1 MFLMYQ
7 KQLLEINR
15 EMKKLIFIVIFI
27 IPSVTYVN
35 AQNSDIE
42 MKFGG
47 RIMYDISAWND
58 NSGSDNSYGSEFR
71 RVRLYNSGNIYG
83 NIKYKLQ
90 LDFAGGNISYKDVF
104 MELSEPLLNGNIR
117 VGHFKEPLRLEA
129 LTSSKYIT
137 FMERALPIA
146 FAPERNTGIMYHTT
160 IGDKISLQ
168 AGGFFEANSYGN
180 DKELTNKLNI
190 TSRLTYL
197 VMNNEDNILH
207 IGVANSMRDNSENT
221 YSLSSRAENHLGTKL
236 LQPEF
241 TDVDEINIVGTEIA
255 YVRNRLSLQGEYLRT
270 TVSLSP
276 EYYSSEHELNGYYG
290 QVSYFLTGESRPYKS
305 SYAGFNRVKPNN
317 NYGSNGKGAI
327 ELVGRISK
335 MDLSNAGMGIL
346 DSKTIGV
353 NWYLNPN
360 TRVMFNYVMGEFA
373 ESNELGIVTQENAL
387 MMRVQLDF

>member
-1 MFLMYQ
+1 
-7 KQLLEINR
+7 
-15 EMKKLIFIVIFI
+15 
-27 IPSVTYVN
+27 
-35 AQNSDIE
+35 
-42 MKFGG
+42 
-47 RIMYDISAWND
+47 MYDMSAWNAGD
-58 NSGSDNSYGSEFR
+58 NSDNSYGSEFR
-71 RVRLYNSGNIYG
+71 RVRLYNSGSIYG
-83 NIKYKLQ
+83 NVKYKLQ
-90 LDFAGGNISYKDVF
+90 LDFAAGNLSYKDVF

-197 VMNNEDNILH
+197 VMNNEDNLLH
-207 IGVANSMRDNSENT
+207 IGVANSRRDNSTNT
-221 YSLSSRAENHLGTKL
+221 YGFSSRAENHLGTKL
-236 LQPEF
+236 LQSEF
-241 TDVDEINIVGTEIA
+241 TGVEQTNILGTEIA

-305 SYAGFNRVKPNN
+305 SYAGFSRVKPNN
-317 NYGSNGKGAI
+317 NYGSNGKGSI
-327 ELVGRISK
+327 ELVARISK

-360 TRVMFNYVMGEFA
+360 TRVMFNYVMGELS
-373 ESNELGIVTQENAL
+373 ESDESAIITQENSL